1 MAKGRQ
7 EGSSRQLQVAVV
19 IQPRRTPRERYA
31 QGWRD
36 SIQHPVP
43 LTSRC
48 PAYNVREN
56 QEGTQLAIQPD
67 IKDIVSIN
75 PRVMSGTPV
84 FRDTRVPVQTLL
96 DHLEAGD
103 SLETFLDD
111 FPTVTR
117 KQAVRFLEI
126 AGDAVLTGL
135 DADPA

>member
-1 MAKGRQ
+1 M
-7 EGSSRQLQVAVV
+7 
-19 IQPRRTPRERYA
+19 
-31 QGWRD
+31 
-36 SIQHPVP
+36 
-43 LTSRC
+43 
-48 PAYNVREN
+48 
-56 QEGTQLAIQPD
+56 AIQPD
-67 IKDIVSIN
+67 VKDIISIN

-135 DADPA
+135 DAGPA

>member
-1 MAKGRQ
+1 M
-7 EGSSRQLQVAVV
+7 
-19 IQPRRTPRERYA
+19 
-31 QGWRD
+31 
-36 SIQHPVP
+36 
-43 LTSRC
+43 
-48 PAYNVREN
+48 
-56 QEGTQLAIQPD
+56 AIQPD
-67 IKDIVSIN
+67 IKDIVSVN

-84 FRDTRVPVQTLL
+84 FRNTRVPVQTLL

-126 AGDAVLTGL
+126 AGNAVLTGL